1 MHERTHLMPTDEL
14 EHELRRAFARRAAG
28 YQHADQARQRLLQR
42 NYRPRSYTGP
52 AVGIAVAAAA
62 GAAVLSLGLTGA
74 FGSAPSRDTGTIRTV
89 AFTLVKHAN
98 GTVTLTINQ
107 DVLLEPS
114 TLQSD
119 LRQDGI
125 PALVTT
131 GSFCSSNPSPA
142 GFNQAVVAGQQKTA
156 PTFTINPAAIPAG
169 TELSFGYFKLAN
181 AAGTGNPGQE
191 SAAALIDTNS
201 YTCASTAPT
210 ATPAGGFMEVW
221 IPGGSKAAAKSSRK
235 VAGRATFRARR

>member
-1 MHERTHLMPTDEL
+1 MHERTDLMPTDEL

-28 YQHADQARQRLLQR
+28 YQHADQARQRLLQH
-42 NYRPRSYTGP
+42 NYRPRSDQRL
-52 AVGIAVAAAA
+52 AVGITAAAAA
-62 GAAVLSLGLTGA
+62 GAVVLSLGLTGA
-74 FGSAPSRDTGTIRTV
+74 FSSAVARGTGTIRTV
-89 AFTLVKHAN
+89 AFTLVEHAN

-107 DVLLEPS
+107 NVLLEPS

-125 PALVTT
+125 PALVTA
-131 GSFCSSNPSPA
+131 GSFCSSDPSPA
-142 GFNQAVVAGQQKTA
+142 GFSQVVVAGQQKTP

-169 TELSFGYFKLAN
+169 TELSFGYFQLAN
-181 AAGTGNPGQE
+181 AIGTGNPGQE

-221 IPGGSKAAAKSSRK
+221 VPGGPKAAAKSSRN
-235 VAGRATFRARR
+235 VGGRVTFRTRR